1 MVCCLDDSS
10 DKFSGDAQIG
20 TMLSGHK
27 DFYNPDRKPQHMTPN
42 HINSSVM
49 PTGMQP
55 ETVPRAVAPNPRCRM
70 TRKLS
75 CDSLYDYKTYQMPEP
90 SELRDCNMFDG
101 SGRMDDDIRSGSRRT
116 PTGTS
121 MPYSAMTLARSQPRA
136 LTKQASVGT
145 TPREVHLAKAPLH
158 IRKEAFKLYQPIMMP
173 NDTKRGVNGLVLC
186 HIFCGHGLVSS
197 RAALQDLY
205 TVIEIDSLGC
215 ARTTVHTG
223 AMNFDWDD
231 RFEIELNN
239 AQTLSF
245 SVYIW
250 DPYGRHRLGYSASV
264 TLSILVQQAAYHRLA
279 VRLDPKGVLYMELV
293 YREVDMLFRR
303 TPSVHTNSIFG
314 TDLQSLVDQEKTGSN
329 MPVLVCRCVEEVE
342 QRGMDQVGIYRLCGS
357 ARRKQ
362 QLKEELD
369 KDVCGTDLS
378 SEAVG
383 DINVITGRHL
393 LRDLLFVFQHF
404 NICLNVSK

>member
-42 HINSSVM
+42 HINSTVM

-101 SGRMDDDIRSGSRRT
+101 GGRMDDDIRSGSRRT
-116 PTGTS
+116 PTGTTS

-173 NDTKRGVNGLVLC
+173 SDTKRGVNGLVLC

-231 RFEIELNN
+231 RIRNWIE
-239 AQTLSF
+239 QCSD
-245 SVYIW
+245 VI
-250 DPYGRHRLGYSASV
+250 
-264 TLSILVQQAAYHRLA
+264 
-279 VRLDPKGVLYMELV
+279 
-293 YREVDMLFRR
+293 LFRLHLGSIWTTSTR
-303 TPSVHTNSIFG
+303 LQCVSDSVHTGPASCISSTSCTARSERGSLHG
-314 TDLQSLVDQEKTGSN
+314 T
-329 MPVLVCRCVEEVE
+329 C
-342 QRGMDQVGIYRLCGS
+342 
-357 ARRKQ
+357 
-362 QLKEELD
+362 
-369 KDVCGTDLS
+369 LS
-378 SEAVG
+378 R
-383 DINVITGRHL
+383 GRHAL
-393 LRDLLFVFQHF
+393 SKNSVGAYEQHF
-404 NICLNVSK
+404 WHRSSVFGWPGEDGK